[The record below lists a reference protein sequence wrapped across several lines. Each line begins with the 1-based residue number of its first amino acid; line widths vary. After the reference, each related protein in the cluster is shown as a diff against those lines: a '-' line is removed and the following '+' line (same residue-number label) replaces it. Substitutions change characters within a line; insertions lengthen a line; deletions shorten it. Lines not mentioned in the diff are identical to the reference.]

1 MEVPKVEPARFTPRV
16 DAEMNA
22 DCAMLLSAV
31 GREEAALL
39 DVRNLSE
46 YTGENARGNQR
57 RGHLPG
63 AVHLEWTEFMSSD
76 STKRF
81 KPAGELR
88 EMLRKKGVTPD
99 KNVYVY

>member
-1 MEVPKVEPARFTPRV
+1 V
-16 DAEMNA
+16 DAEIHT
-22 DCAMLLSAV
+22 DCALLLAAV
-31 GREEAALL
+31 GREDAALL
-39 DVRNLSE
+39 DVRNRSE

-63 AVHLEWTEFMSSD
+63 AVHLEWTDFMEAD
-76 STKRF
+76 AARRF